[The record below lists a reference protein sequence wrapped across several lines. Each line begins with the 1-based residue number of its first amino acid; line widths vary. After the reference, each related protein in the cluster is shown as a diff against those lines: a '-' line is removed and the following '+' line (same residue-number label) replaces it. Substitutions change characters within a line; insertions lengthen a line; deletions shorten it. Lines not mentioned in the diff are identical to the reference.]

1 LDSSLIA
8 RLRNIPMVES
18 MAHFFGFQRE
28 YWRNREQTGSVKAS
42 SAGLARAMV
51 VPHWDGLLRQDILE
65 VGSGTGAIS
74 EAIFRQMAVIDKLTI
89 IEINPNFLAMT
100 RRKMQQSF
108 GDGAIAGQVA
118 FINADFLHNG
128 MPAESFARICCSLP
142 FNNFTPQMTAEL
154 FDEMLRICQPGGII
168 VFYEYILLRRIR
180 YWLGLGLRKDLKD
193 IEGVLTAQIQQYGID
208 KIPIFTNIPPAMV
221 YVLRKPG
228 ATPRQQGSTD

>member
-1 LDSSLIA
+1 MIA
-8 RLRNIPMVES
+8 RLRNNPMVES

-42 SAGLARAMV
+42 SPGLARAMV
-51 VPHWDGLLRQDILE
+51 EPNWDALHKQDVLE

-74 EAIFRQMAVIDKLTI
+74 EQIFRQMAPIDKLTI

-100 RRKMQQSF
+100 RRKMAQGF

-118 FINADFLHNG
+118 FINTDFLHNR
-128 MPAESFARICCSLP
+128 MPAESFSRICCSLP
-142 FNNFTPQMTAEL
+142 FNNFAPQMIAEL
-154 FDEMLRICQPGGII
+154 FNEMVRICRPGGII

-180 YWLGLGLRKDLKD
+180 YWLSLGLRKDLKE

-228 ATPRQQGSTD
+228 AKPCQQGSTD

>member
-1 LDSSLIA
+1 
-8 RLRNIPMVES
+8 

-42 SAGLARAMV
+42 SPGLARAMV
-51 VPHWDGLLRQDILE
+51 EPNWDGAHQQDILE
-65 VGSGTGAIS
+65 VGSGTGAVS
-74 EAIFRQMAVIDKLTI
+74 ARIFRQMSPIDKLTI

-100 RRKMQQSF
+100 RRKMVQGF

-118 FINADFLHNG
+118 FINADFLHNR
-128 MPAESFARICCSLP
+128 MPAESFSRICCSLP
-142 FNNFTPQMTAEL
+142 FNNFAPQMIAEL
-154 FDEMLRICQPGGII
+154 FDEMVRICQPGGII

-180 YWLGLGLRKDLKD
+180 YWLSLGLRKDLKD